1 MIDKRVDSLDEAVH
15 GVEDGA
21 IIMCGGFGAAGSPD
35 ELLEAL
41 VRKGVGDLT
50 IVANNVGHGY
60 AGLAGL
66 IGAGKVRKVICS
78 FPRDVAPTAFD
89 TVYREGRIELEIVPQ
104 GTLSERIRAA
114 AAGVGGFFVR
124 TAAGTRLAEGKEVRR
139 IDGHDYVLELP
150 IHADVALIS
159 AHRGDRWG
167 NLVYRKAARNFNP
180 VMAPAARLTVA
191 QVSEMVGLGDLD
203 PEHIHTPGIFV
214 NRVVAA

>member
-1 MIDKRVDSLDEAVH
+1 MIDKRVNSLDEAVADI
-15 GVEDGA
+15 EDGTT
-21 IIMCGGFGAAGSPD
+21 IMCGGFGAAGSPD

-41 VRKGVGDLT
+41 VRKGAGDLT

-89 TVYREGRIELEIVPQ
+89 SVYREGRIELEIVPQ

-114 AAGVGGFFVR
+114 GAGLGGFYVK
-124 TAAGTRLAEGKEVRR
+124 TAAGTQLAEGKEIRR
-139 IDGHDYVLELP
+139 IGDDDHVLELP
-150 IHADVALIS
+150 IRADVALLA
-159 AHRGDRWG
+159 AHKGDRWG

-180 VMAPAARLTVA
+180 VMATAARLTIA
-191 QVSEMVGLGDLD
+191 QVSEMVELGDLD
-203 PEHIHTPGIFV
+203 SEHIHTPGIFV
-214 NRVVAA
+214 DRVVAS